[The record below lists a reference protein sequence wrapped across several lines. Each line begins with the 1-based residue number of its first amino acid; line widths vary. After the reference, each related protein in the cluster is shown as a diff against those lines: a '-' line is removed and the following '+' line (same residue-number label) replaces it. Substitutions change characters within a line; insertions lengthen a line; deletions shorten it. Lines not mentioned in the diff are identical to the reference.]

1 MTIKEKAKELVDKFK
16 KYSYN
21 GACEEN
27 DGEMEFYSAKQC
39 ALICVD
45 EILDVLKNIEFSYTD
60 TSFEYELNN
69 WKDIKKEIELL

>member
-1 MTIKEKAKELVDKFK
+1 MNSPKQKAIELVDKFYQDSPEHFGSSK
-16 KYSYN
+16 AMTYAIK
-21 GACEEN
+21 
-27 DGEMEFYSAKQC
+27 M

-69 WKDIKKEIELL
+69 WKDIKKEMELL